1 MDILY
6 LTLSDPD
13 IHSTG
18 IYADLVNG
26 LSEAGHKV
34 TIVYA
39 DDPDVTKKTNLVH
52 EKNGIDM
59 LRVKCGKVFGVNFII
74 KGINTLL
81 VEPLLKRAISQHLSD
96 RHFDIVIY
104 ATPPVTFANVVKY
117 CKKKYRCASFL
128 MLKDIFPQNAV
139 DLGLFSENG
148 IIHRVFRNKEK
159 ALYKVSD
166 TIGCMSRKNM
176 EYILAHNKEISK
188 EKCMVFP
195 NTIGVKYLKQPE
207 PHLKEDDKLRFI
219 FGGNLGK
226 PQAIDFLLEAISS
239 DRIRNNDRLEFYFV
253 GNGSETEKVRKA
265 CEQSKNAVFKD
276 FLPPEEYNKIMNK
289 CDVGIISLDSK
300 FTIPNYPSRTLGYM
314 SMSKPML
321 ACTDRNT
328 DIRELIEEEA
338 KCGKWCPSDDVD
350 SFCDAVDWFLGNIDN
365 LSILGEN
372 GRKYLEENF
381 DVLRSIKLIEAA
393 VNKK

>member
-39 DDPDVTKKTNLVH
+39 DDPDVTKKTNLVT
-52 EKNGIDM
+52 EKKGIKM
-59 LRVKCGKVFGVNFII
+59 LRVRCGKVFGVNFIV
-74 KGINTLL
+74 KGINTLRI
-81 VEPLLKRAISQHLSD
+81 EPQLRSAISKYLSKE
-96 RHFDIVIY
+96 HFDIVIY
-104 ATPPVTFANVVKY
+104 ATPPVTFANVVKF
-117 CKKKYRCASFL
+117 CKKKYGCASFL

-139 DLGLFSENG
+139 DLGLFSKNG
-148 IIHRVFRNKEK
+148 IIHRLFRYKEK
-159 ALYKVSD
+159 ALYKISD
-166 TIGCMSRKNM
+166 TIGCMSRKNV
-176 EYILAHNKEISK
+176 EYVLNNNKEVDP
-188 EKCMVFP
+188 EKCIIFP
-195 NTIGVKYLKQPE
+195 NTMGIKYLKAQTE
-207 PHLKEDDKLRFI
+207 HVREDDKLRFI

-226 PQAIDFLLEAISS
+226 PQAIDFLLSAIDS
-239 DRIRNNDRLEFYFV
+239 DRIKNNDRLEFYFI
-253 GNGSETEKVRKA
+253 GNGSETEKVRKKCA
-265 CEQSKNAVFKD
+265 GSKNAKFMD

-289 CDVGIISLDSK
+289 CDIGIISLDSK

-328 DIRELIEEEA
+328 DIKELIEDEA
-338 KCGKWCPSDDVD
+338 KCGKWCPSDDID
-350 SFCDAVDWFLGNIDN
+350 AFCDTVEWFLDNIYSLKDM
-365 LSILGEN
+365 GKN

-381 DVLRSIKLIEAA
+381 DVSRSIKLIEGA
-393 VNKK
+393 VNK